1 MAFPGMEFSRVHA
14 TDEEDDLKSK
24 LEASLARADIV
35 LITGG
40 VSRGRKDLVPGM
52 LKELGVEQ
60 LFHRVCQRP
69 GKPLWFGKREETL
82 VFGLPGNPISTL
94 ISARRYV
101 FPVLEKWMGENLKP
115 ALRLP
120 VSGVLEA
127 LNGFHRFIPVCI
139 GAGGLEADPFA
150 TSGSLHSLAGT
161 AGFVE
166 VPPIGEGADQFNFYP
181 WNCR

>member
-1 MAFPGMEFSRVHA
+1 M
-14 TDEEDDLKSK
+14 KSK
-24 LEASLARADIV
+24 LKASLAKADIV

-40 VSRGRKDLVPGM
+40 VSRGCKDLVPGM

-69 GKPLWFGKREETL
+69 GKPLWFGKREESL
-82 VFGLPGNPISTL
+82 VFGLSGNPISTL

-101 FPVLEKWMGENLKP
+101 FPVLEKWMGNNTNSVW
-115 ALRLP
+115 RLP
-120 VSGVLEA
+120 VAGVMEA
-127 LNGFHRFIPVCI
+127 LNGFQRFIPVCI

-166 VPPIGEGADQFNFYP
+166 VPPIGESVDQFNYYP
-181 WNCR
+181 WNYR